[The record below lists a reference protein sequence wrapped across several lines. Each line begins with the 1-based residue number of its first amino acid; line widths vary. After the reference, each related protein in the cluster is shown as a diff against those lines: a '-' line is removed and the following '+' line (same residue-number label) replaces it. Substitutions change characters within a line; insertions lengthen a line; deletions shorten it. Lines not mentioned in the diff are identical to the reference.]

1 MSKFI
6 EIFSSLP
13 DPRIDR
19 CKKHELSDILYITIV
34 AVLCG
39 ANDWEEIE
47 EFGQAREEW
56 FMDFLKLP
64 KPDKPEPNRK
74 SINFRLSWNC
84 LLKDI
89 GKR

>member
-64 KPDKPEPNRK
+64 NGIPSHDTFSRVFALLPD
-74 SINFRLSWNC
+74 LSTLQVC
-84 LLKDI
+84 KL
-89 GKR
+89 